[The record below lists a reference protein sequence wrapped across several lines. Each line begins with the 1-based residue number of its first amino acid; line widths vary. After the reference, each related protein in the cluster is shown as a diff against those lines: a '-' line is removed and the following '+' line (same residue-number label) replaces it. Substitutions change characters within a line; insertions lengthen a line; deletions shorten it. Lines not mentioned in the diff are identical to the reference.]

1 MERRNRPSIFWA
13 LLLIVLGAV
22 LLLNTMQILPGNL
35 FELILKLW
43 PLLFIIGGL
52 DNMIQGHGWVWG
64 VISLG
69 LGTIFLL
76 ANFGYLEWSSLSL
89 LLKLWPL
96 LLVALGLDLIFQGRS
111 MATTIIGIL
120 LAILIVVSVA
130 WFAISSS
137 PTARLGNTPL
147 MQSLE
152 GATSANIRISDPV
165 GRLEISSGAN
175 DDLLMEGTVD
185 LPGNQTLSQD
195 YEVKNKHGSLN
206 LSTSGKSVGPWMT
219 GFDEPLWLIE
229 VTDDVPLTL
238 NTETAAGSMSV
249 DLTGLDVTEFTATVA
264 VGSLDVTLD
273 SEDEMQG
280 KLSNPV
286 GKITIHIPDGAL
298 VEITFET
305 AISAQN
311 VPDGFTKIGKT
322 VYSPNAT
329 AENARISLIVEQP
342 IGFVSLT
349 GVK

>member
-1 MERRNRPSIFWA
+1 
-13 LLLIVLGAV
+13 
-22 LLLNTMQILPGNL
+22 
-35 FELILKLW
+35 
-43 PLLFIIGGL
+43 
-52 DNMIQGHGWVWG
+52 
-64 VISLG
+64 
-69 LGTIFLL
+69 
-76 ANFGYLEWSSLSL
+76 
-89 LLKLWPL
+89 
-96 LLVALGLDLIFQGRS
+96 
-111 MATTIIGIL
+111 
-120 LAILIVVSVA
+120 
-130 WFAISSS
+130 
-137 PTARLGNTPL
+137 
-147 MQSLE
+147 
-152 GATSANIRISDPV
+152 
-165 GRLEISSGAN
+165 
-175 DDLLMEGTVD
+175 
-185 LPGNQTLSQD
+185 
-195 YEVKNKHGSLN
+195 
-206 LSTSGKSVGPWMT
+206 MT

>member
-52 DNMIQGHGWVWG
+52 DNLIQGHGWVWG

>member
-1 MERRNRPSIFWA
+1 MEKHNRPGIFWA
-13 LLLIVLGAV
+13 LLLIVLGVV
-22 LLLNTMQILPGNL
+22 LLLNTMQILPGNF

-52 DNMIQGHGWVWG
+52 DNLIQGRGWVWG

-76 ANFGYLEWSSLSL
+76 ANFEYLQWSSLNL

-111 MATTIIGIL
+111 PATTIFGIL
-120 LAILIVVSVA
+120 LAVAIVVGVA
-130 WFAISSS
+130 WFALSSS
-137 PTARLGNTPL
+137 PSAHLGNTPL

-165 GRLEISSGAN
+165 GRLEISSGASGG
-175 DDLLMEGTVD
+175 LLMEGTAD
-185 LPGNQTLSQD
+185 ILGNQTLSQD
-195 YEVKNKHGSLN
+195 YDVKNKHGSLN
-206 LSTSGKSVGPWMT
+206 LSTSGKSVGPWVT

-229 VTDDVPLTL
+229 VTDEVPLTL

-249 DLTGLDVTEFTATVA
+249 DLTGLDIDEFTATVA
-264 VGSLDVTLD
+264 VGSLEVTLN

-286 GKITIHIPDGAL
+286 GKITINIPQGAL

-311 VPDGFTKIGKT
+311 VPDGFVKIGKT

-329 AENARISLIVEQP
+329 ANNSRINLIVEQP
-342 IGFVSLT
+342 IGFVTLAE
-349 GVK
+349 VK